1 MAEIITEVEAAPGP
15 AVALRARDRG
25 EGAAIS
31 ELPECHPACLLL
43 PEMSEAEYR
52 DLVDDIRQHGQRHA
66 IIVDETGAILDG
78 RHRWRA
84 AEELG
89 LKPQTSTFHGS
100 EGEKV
105 ALVMSE
111 NIHRRHLTVEQRA
124 HIAVDLSEKLTE
136 AAKQRQLAGR
146 PLASNE
152 AKGKAAEQA
161 AKMVGV
167 STSSV
172 ERAKKIKRTDP
183 EAHAL
188 AKASRKAPKPKL
200 VGGDRKRLK
209 VKPPK
214 LEPPRETGTY
224 TTVGDFLQ
232 RYEVPTKGAIGVD
245 VAWLRHAPVGDVVT
259 WAAATLGDDRVLELV
274 AALQQVIDVRASAQA
289 S

>member
-1 MAEIITEVEAAPGP
+1 VESEPRAETITEAEAAPGA

-66 IIVDETGAILDG
+66 IIVDETGAILNG

-100 EGEKV
+100 EAEKV

-136 AAKQRQLAGR
+136 AAKQRQFAGR
-146 PLASNE
+146 PF
-152 AKGKAAEQA
+152 K
-161 AKMVGV
+161 
-167 STSSV
+167 
-172 ERAKKIKRTDP
+172 
-183 EAHAL
+183 
-188 AKASRKAPKPKL
+188 
-200 VGGDRKRLK
+200 
-209 VKPPK
+209 
-214 LEPPRETGTY
+214 
-224 TTVGDFLQ
+224 
-232 RYEVPTKGAIGVD
+232 
-245 VAWLRHAPVGDVVT
+245 
-259 WAAATLGDDRVLELV
+259 
-274 AALQQVIDVRASAQA
+274 
-289 S
+289 